1 MGFDEAIKAGFS
13 NYLVFSGRALRS
25 EYWYWT
31 LFLVLG
37 GISTAILDTLFFGS
51 SFDAIVS
58 PLNAVFNMV
67 TLLPTIAVSIRRL
80 HDIDRTGWWSL
91 ICLTVIG
98 ILLLIYWACQ
108 PGTPGPNRFGSE
120 PSLIQAGHE
129 SGKRH

>member
-1 MGFDEAIKAGFS
+1 VGFDKAINAGFS

-31 LFLVLG
+31 LFLLLG
-37 GISTAILDTLFFGS
+37 GIVTAIIDTLIFGS

-58 PLNAVFNMV
+58 PLNFVFNI
-67 TLLPTIAVSIRRL
+67 TTFLPSISVSIRRL
-80 HDIDRTGWWSL
+80 HDIDRTGWWLL

-108 PGTPGPNRFGSE
+108 PGTLGPNRFGSE
-120 PSLIQAGHE
+120 PSLIQPGHE
-129 SGKRH
+129 TC